1 MTNKCSKLYQ
11 KSRRYS
17 SRLAYCH
24 VSWDTLYLKWLYL
37 KSKKVI
43 LLDQSFIFGQKLLYM
58 WLVKFVYKILRLL
71 FLNDYIIYSVIFYSP
86 NVILT
91 VWCQN
96 KKKVLNCYNHI
107 VKNGSQVVNLN
118 LLILIIIKIS
128 VGDFKRFEVEKF
140 F

>member
-1 MTNKCSKLYQ
+1 MQQIISKIKTIFKPSCIL
-11 KSRRYS
+11 S
-17 SRLAYCH
+17 C
-24 VSWDTLYLKWLYL
+24 LKWLYL

-58 WLVKFVYKILRLL
+58 WLVKFVYKILWLL
-71 FLNDYIIYSVIFYSP
+71 FLNDYIIYSIIFCSP